1 MEQVKCKSCGA
12 SQEIDKDQDCGYCG
26 TLMIFK
32 ESQEFYDEV
41 TSGEFGN
48 FLIMAD
54 TALEAEDYT
63 EAINYYNKI
72 LEKDIK
78 YADAWLGKA
87 NGMIYTSKIGDIRMK
102 EALTYWKNSVKYSQN
117 KDSMRLRVGTE
128 INRVTNLF
136 FPNILNH
143 YIEFSGTDNAYG
155 ELAVRFITLESGI
168 RYACEICPENVEFF
182 KTGKALCELVI
193 SSPETHASGA
203 QGAAIAEGLIGAF
216 SGNKY
221 SRERAFK
228 DAGNSYQAA
237 ANQKKIIKEFSS
249 KISILKEW
257 YVSGL
262 IRLGVEVE
270 VEPQQ
275 AITKSGSSKKTNI
288 DPSLIDVKEFK
299 KLKKI
304 YWGIIIFSG
313 IYSFPI
319 MFQGK
324 EFIISGMLMFFTLFL
339 ILYFA
344 WVNRRSKKRLGYPW
358 GDVWKVKDQIG
369 IDKKSSSPNK
379 NNPTF

>member
-87 NGMIYTSKIGDIRMK
+87 NGMIYTSKIGDIRIK

-143 YIEFSGTDNAYG
+143 YIEFSGTNNAYG
-155 ELAVRFITLESGI
+155 ELAERFISLESGI
-168 RYACEICPENVEFF
+168 RYACEMCPENVEFF
-182 KTGKALCELVI
+182 RTGKALCELVI

-257 YVSGL
+257 YLNGL
-262 IRLGVEVE
+262 IRLGVEIE
-270 VEPQQ
+270 TQQ
-275 AITKSGSSKKTNI
+275 VIKKNGSTKKSNI
-288 DPSLIDVKEFK
+288 DPSLIDVDEFK
-299 KLKKI
+299 KLMKI

-313 IYSFPI
+313 IVSI
-319 MFQGK
+319 STMFSGTS
-324 EFIISGMLMFFTLFL
+324 EGVFIGFIQFIGWFL

-344 WVNRRSKKRLGYPW
+344 WVNKRSKKRLGHPF
-358 GDVWKVKDQIG
+358 GDVFKVRDQIG

-379 NNPTF
+379 NTPTF

>member
-87 NGMIYTSKIGDIRMK
+87 NGMIYTSKIGDIRIK

-117 KDSMRLRVGTE
+117 KDSMRLRVGAE

-143 YIEFSGTDNAYG
+143 YIEFSGTNNAYG
-155 ELAVRFITLESGI
+155 ELAERFISLESGI

-182 KTGKALCELVI
+182 RTGKALCELVI

-257 YVSGL
+257 YLNGL

-270 VEPQQ
+270 TQQ
-275 AITKSGSSKKTNI
+275 AIKESGSTKKSNI
-288 DPSLIDVKEFK
+288 DPTLIDAGEFS
-299 KLKKI
+299 KLEKI
-304 YWGIIIFSG
+304 YWVIIIICAL
-313 IYSFPI
+313 IYIP
-319 MFQGK
+319 
-324 EFIISGMLMFFTLFL
+324 
-339 ILYFA
+339 
-344 WVNRRSKKRLGYPW
+344 V
-358 GDVWKVKDQIG
+358 
-369 IDKKSSSPNK
+369 
-379 NNPTF
+379 

>member
-87 NGMIYTSKIGDIRMK
+87 NGMIYTSKIGDIRIK

-143 YIEFSGTDNAYG
+143 YIEFSGTNNAYG
-155 ELAVRFITLESGI
+155 ELAERFISLESGI

-182 KTGKALCELVI
+182 RTGKALCELVI

-257 YVSGL
+257 YLNGL

-270 VEPQQ
+270 TQQ
-275 AITKSGSSKKTNI
+275 AIKESGSTKKSNI
-288 DPSLIDVKEFK
+288 DPTLIDAGEFS
-299 KLKKI
+299 KLEKI
-304 YWGIIIFSG
+304 YWVIIIICAL
-313 IYSFPI
+313 IYIPV
-319 MFQGK
+319 MFKGDVGAGFVG
-324 EFIISGMLMFFTLFL
+324 FIVFFL
-339 ILYFA
+339 IIYFG
-344 WVNRRSKKRLGYPW
+344 WFNRLSKKRLGYAW
-358 GDVWKVKDQIG
+358 NDVWKIRKEIKGQSNN
-369 IDKKSSSPNK
+369 KSDNK
-379 NNPTF
+379 PSF

>member
-87 NGMIYTSKIGDIRMK
+87 NGMIYTSKIGDIRIK

-117 KDSMRLRVGTE
+117 KDSMRLRVGAE

-143 YIEFSGTDNAYG
+143 YIEFSGTNNAYG
-155 ELAVRFITLESGI
+155 ELAERFISLESGI

-182 KTGKALCELVI
+182 RTGKALCELVI

-257 YVSGL
+257 YLNGL

-270 VEPQQ
+270 TQQ
-275 AITKSGSSKKTNI
+275 AIKESGSTKKSNI
-288 DPSLIDVKEFK
+288 DPTLIDAGEFS
-299 KLKKI
+299 KLEKI
-304 YWGIIIFSG
+304 YWVIIIICAL
-313 IYSFPI
+313 IYIPV
-319 MFQGK
+319 MFKGDVGAGFVG
-324 EFIISGMLMFFTLFL
+324 FIVFFL
-339 ILYFA
+339 IIYFG
-344 WVNRRSKKRLGYPW
+344 WFNRLSKKRLGYAW
-358 GDVWKVKDQIG
+358 NDVWKIRKEIKGQSNN
-369 IDKKSSSPNK
+369 KSDNK
-379 NNPTF
+379 PSF